1 MMAFMTTVNPKFQSE
16 GVVTGAHRIAD
27 TAVIIKRA
35 TNVYSISRSLVIGPV
50 MWGAGSTIKSLL
62 AGSFEDP
69 FVILTSSPVDEDVY
83 LRGDVLNFFGQNRN
97 SRILDNTT

>member
-1 MMAFMTTVNPKFQSE
+1 
-16 GVVTGAHRIAD
+16 
-27 TAVIIKRA
+27 
-35 TNVYSISRSLVIGPV
+35 